1 MNLLYLLIF
10 IPISLALHYFTRV
23 SDLWIF
29 LTAVLSVIP
38 LAEIIRRATDQL
50 SRKAGSSIGGLLN
63 VTFGNAAEMII
74 ALFILA
80 AGKFDVVKGQL
91 TGSIIGNSLLGLG
104 LAVLIGTWGKKR
116 LTFNRDQV
124 GQLSTMLMLVLIGLL
139 LPAIFDFTEKSIANV
154 ENASMLDESL
164 SLAVSVVLILLY
176 IANLVYTLVTHEDL
190 FSEAEQVEERF
201 QPGSKPWPVWQSI
214 LIMLVATAATAWEAE
229 LISLSLEA
237 SAAQIGV
244 SEFFLGV
251 VVLAIIGNITE
262 YVTGIFFAQRKRM
275 TVAMSISVGGT
286 IQVALFV
293 APLLV
298 IISNFIG
305 TPMNLV
311 FSNPIELIAI
321 ASAAFTVEAISRDGE
336 VTWFEGALL
345 IGVYALMAAA
355 FFFVT
360 PA

>member
-1 MNLLYLLIF
+1 MLLYLLVF
-10 IPISLALHYFTRV
+10 IPISLALYYLTSV
-23 SDLWIF
+23 SEPWIF
-29 LTAVLSVIP
+29 ISAVFAVVP
-38 LAEIIRRATDQL
+38 LAEMIRRATKELAQ
-50 SRKAGSSIGGLLN
+50 KAGSSIGGLLN

-74 ALFILA
+74 ALFILVE
-80 AGKFDVVKGQL
+80 GKFDVVKGQL

-104 LAVLIGTWGKKR
+104 LAILIGTWGKKR

-139 LPAIFDFTEKSIANV
+139 LPAIFDFTERNIANV
-154 ENASMLDESL
+154 ENASMLDENL
-164 SLAVSVVLILLY
+164 SLAVSIVLILLY
-176 IANLVYTLVTHEDL
+176 IANLVYTLITHEDL
-190 FSEAEQVEERF
+190 FSKAEKVDERI
-201 QPGSKPWPVWQSI
+201 QPGESPWPVWRSL
-214 LIMLVATAATAWEAE
+214 LIMLVSTAFTAWEAE
-229 LISLSLEA
+229 LISKSLEL

-251 VVLAIIGNITE
+251 VVLAIIGNMTE
-262 YVTGIFFAQRKRM
+262 YVTGIFFAQRERM

-298 IISNFIG
+298 IVSNVIG

-311 FSNPIELIAI
+311 FSNPIELVAI
-321 ASAAFTVEAISRDGE
+321 ASAAFTIEAISRDGE

-345 IGVYALMAAA
+345 IGVYVLMAAA

-360 PA
+360 SS